1 MATRSKSSGKV
12 ESDVDKLNRL
22 LAGDVEA
29 ILEKSLKGGN
39 LSDKQL
45 AKYFGV
51 SEAEIAKAKSDLE
64 AWKKQNEGKQV
75 PPMPDA
81 GQDFNNLLD
90 GQGVVAVWNELYGK
104 THNPDGSPKT
114 AGSQPAGQT
123 PATAPQTN
131 PVTQATQTKGQPTTP
146 AQAAAQAQQQA
157 SGAKPAKAGKGGKS
171 GKGNEAQAK
180 GEKKSIPWYM
190 KRGSGFARLVFGGG
204 RGSVDPLYST
214 YGTSGGGSGVIA
226 GGAASLPESVQALI
240 DKGRRRRGGSPSK
253 PSSPSAPASGGGGGG
268 SAPSGGGGSK

>member
-1 MATRSKSSGKV
+1 MATRSKSSSKI
-12 ESDVDKLNRL
+12 ESDDDKLTRL

-39 LSDKQL
+39 LSDAQL

-81 GQDFNNLLD
+81 GNFNNLLD

-104 THNPDGSPKT
+104 THNPDGTPKT

-157 SGAKPAKAGKGGKS
+157 TGGKPAKGGKGGKG
-171 GKGNEAQAK
+171 GKEKNEAQAK
-180 GEKKSIPWYM
+180 GEKRSIPWYM
-190 KRGSGFARLVFGGG
+190 KRGSGFARLIFGGG

-226 GGAASLPESVQALI
+226 GGASSLPESVQALI
-240 DKGRRRRGGSPSK
+240 EKGKRRRGGSTTK
-253 PSSPSAPASGGGGGG
+253 PSTPSAPASGG